1 MNPVCLFIIYSTNN
15 SVIKHLTQLIF
26 HRPFDMDNSQHR
38 LIKFP
43 KLKQLSID
51 MQAMPPHLLK
61 RIDLV
66 SCSDTLLG
74 LKIKFL
80 GFQGYRPSTTVPMDD
95 FIESLKSLRKLRSCS
110 LYSLRKYPEIFEVIL
125 QFKELRFVRLSFM
138 E

>member
-1 MNPVCLFIIYSTNN
+1 
-15 SVIKHLTQLIF
+15 
-26 HRPFDMDNSQHR
+26 MDNGQHH

-51 MQAMPPHLLK
+51 MEAMPPHLLK

-66 SCSDTLLG
+66 SCSDTLLS
-74 LKIKFL
+74 LQIKSL
-80 GFQGYRPSTTVPMDD
+80 GFEGYNSLAEVPMDD

-110 LYSLRKYPEIFEVIL
+110 LPSLTNYPEIFEVIL
-125 QFKELRFVRLSFM
+125 QFKDLRFVRLCFM

>member
-1 MNPVCLFIIYSTNN
+1 MNPECLFIIYSTNN
-15 SVIKHLTQLIF
+15 SVIKHLTHLIF

-51 MQAMPPHLLK
+51 MQAMPPHLLI
-61 RIDLV
+61 RIDCV

-74 LKIKFL
+74 LDIKFL
-80 GFQGYRPSTTVPMDD
+80 GFEGYHPSTTVPMDD

-110 LYSLRKYPEIFEVIL
+110 LPSLTKYPEIFEVIL
-125 QFKELRFVRLSFM
+125 QFKELRFVKLSLM